1 MIRAEAPLMPASTS
15 ELIPNKNRFYILGG
29 QPQFFGKF
37 DALGSSAPFL
47 QPLLHQ
53 PLLNSRGATS
63 DIAPILAADESETA
77 PAAFAPAAPQKLI
90 QLPAL
95 VPLTAGTPLQLRS
108 SFVQPLQRLEPDTP
122 EGDDAANSK
131 AIEPEGGGGGGDDDG
146 ARSLLMVAPEPTKPD
161 DDATP
166 SEMYVGRSQGFDG
179 FRAAAEQPA
188 AEEMDEDEQ
197 SIAHAKPSGIA
208 LAGRGGVAS
217 SKPLA
222 TALVG
227 DGGLAVASPSA
238 TAISG
243 DLSDEDDVDE
253 SKKLF

>member
-1 MIRAEAPLMPASTS
+1 MIRAAAPLMPASTS

-53 PLLNSRGATS
+53 PLLNARGATS
-63 DIAPILAADESETA
+63 DIAPILAADESETS
-77 PAAFAPAAPQKLI
+77 PAAFASAAPQKLI

-131 AIEPEGGGGGGDDDG
+131 AIEPEGGGGGDDDG
-146 ARSLLMVAPEPTKPD
+146 ARSLLMMAPEPMKPD

-166 SEMYVGRSQGFDG
+166 SEMYVGRFDG
-179 FRAAAEQPA
+179 FRAAAEPA
-188 AEEMDEDEQ
+188 EGMDEDEQ

-243 DLSDEDDVDE
+243 DLSDEDDVEE